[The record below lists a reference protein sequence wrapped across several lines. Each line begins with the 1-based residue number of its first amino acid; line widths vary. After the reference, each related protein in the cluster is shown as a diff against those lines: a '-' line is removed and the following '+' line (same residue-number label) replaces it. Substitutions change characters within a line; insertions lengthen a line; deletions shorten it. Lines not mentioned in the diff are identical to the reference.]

1 MEITMAERWQ
11 EYEKV
16 FLRRAPL
23 NMEVEIIAGK
33 LERTE
38 AAIIQQ
44 AKKMRLRRVG
54 DFKLKYNNPKRVL
67 SKWRDLIKPCDRWTS
82 EELSLFNTHSNQQIS
97 ELTGRSEASIGDR
110 RLLENLRRNGW
121 LTKN

>member
-1 MEITMAERWQ
+1 MAERWQ

-16 FLRRAPL
+16 FLRQAPV
-23 NMEVEIIAGK
+23 NMEIEIIARK

-44 AKKMRLRRVG
+44 AKKMKLRRVG

-67 SKWRDLIKPCDRWTS
+67 SKWRCLIKPCDRWTS